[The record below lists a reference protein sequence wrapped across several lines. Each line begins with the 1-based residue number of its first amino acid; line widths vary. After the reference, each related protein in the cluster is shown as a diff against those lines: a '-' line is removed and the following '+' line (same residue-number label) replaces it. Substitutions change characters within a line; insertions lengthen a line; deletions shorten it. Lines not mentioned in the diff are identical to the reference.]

1 MRSLIWLSAR
11 VLVTLAL
18 ASGGAV
24 AQAPGDACT
33 ALDPNAAI
41 LSSGFGLNPSNTR
54 NGVSSITAS
63 NVHRRHDADPRG
75 VGPLLPEKTA
85 TSERWGWPALCGLC
99 SRTVGDHIRP
109 WS

>member
-1 MRSLIWLSAR
+1 MKFLKYYSLLLLLF
-11 VLVTLAL
+11 VHPGL

-63 NVHRRHDADPRG
+63 NIDR
-75 VGPLLPEKTA
+75 L
-85 TSERWGWPALCGLC
+85 
-99 SRTVGDHIRP
+99 
-109 WS
+109 